1 MSMTGKITIN
11 RYGAVCLN
19 ADEVFFGDID
29 TSIDPRAP
37 HKPVQD
43 LSTLGALLARVV
55 EDWGVCFRVYRTAAG
70 VRLLELS
77 RVWNPRS
84 EDTQALLHDLRC
96 DKAYIALTGRQNCF
110 RARLTPKPWR
120 SEVPEID
127 TMEAAEAYAA
137 ERSYRVAALVGVVG
151 KQPTTV
157 PDAVVE
163 VVDLHDR
170 LCNVAL
176 DLPLT

>member
-1 MSMTGKITIN
+1 MSGKLTIN

-19 ADEVFFGDID
+19 AVEVFFGDID
-29 TSIDPRAP
+29 TSIDPRSP

-43 LSTLGALLARVV
+43 LAQVGPLLAQVV

-84 EDTQALLHDLRC
+84 EDSQALLHDLRC
-96 DKAYIALTGRQNCF
+96 DQAYIALTRRQNCF

-120 SEVPEID
+120 CEVPEIE

-137 ERSYRVAALVGVVG
+137 ERRYRVAALVGVVG
-151 KQPTTV
+151 RRPGAV
-157 PDAVVE
+157 PEGVREVVE
-163 VVDLHDR
+163 LHDR
-170 LCNVAL
+170 LCNVSV
-176 DLPLT
+176 DLPLS